1 MKNFTQKEL
10 EKIRNGVESDMQRY
24 PEHVT
29 LDDIRQWLLD
39 NVGTRSV
46 RGHNTYHIK
55 HLIERDYGK
64 ERGQK
69 MCYCANNWVKYVV
82 VEMGIRVR
90 KYMRVDGGVK
100 YFPQPTH
107 ENVLD
112 NSVNYIFA

>member
-1 MKNFTQKEL
+1 MKKSLDFA
-10 EKIRNGVESDMQRY
+10 KIRNEVLYDMEKY

-29 LDDIRQWLLD
+29 LDDIKHWLIG
-39 NVGTRSV
+39 NIGTKGV
-46 RGHNTYHIK
+46 KGHSTYHVK
-55 HLIERDYGK
+55 HLIERDYGQ

-100 YFPQPTH
+100 YFPQPTQ

-112 NSVNYIFA
+112 NSVNYFFA